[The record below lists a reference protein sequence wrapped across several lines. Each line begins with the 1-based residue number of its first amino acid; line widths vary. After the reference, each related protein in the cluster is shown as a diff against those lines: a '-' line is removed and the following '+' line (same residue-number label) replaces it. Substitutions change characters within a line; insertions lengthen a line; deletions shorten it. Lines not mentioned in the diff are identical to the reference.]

1 MKTYGV
7 WRRSRNDRMI
17 TGLCGGLGNH
27 FNVDP
32 SWIRIGLLLLFL
44 TTGIGL
50 LAYVVAYFIVPKE
63 PEQALQYSQC

>member
-1 MKTYGV
+1 
-7 WRRSRNDRMI
+7 MI
-17 TGLCGGLGNH
+17 TGLCGGLGEH